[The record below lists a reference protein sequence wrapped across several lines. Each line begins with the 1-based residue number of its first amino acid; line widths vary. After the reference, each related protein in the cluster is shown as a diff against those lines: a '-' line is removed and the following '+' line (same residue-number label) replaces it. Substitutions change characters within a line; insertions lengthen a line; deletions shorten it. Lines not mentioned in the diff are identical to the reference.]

1 VDCTLSSTGSNNHT
15 SRMNETQ
22 KSHVHPEYNPAIPVI
37 TRANGAIQF
46 GDHSVNVTSTPQTLQ
61 WFTALDGSLRFD
73 AALQSGTEMLGL
85 ESRHVRALLDHG
97 FTSGALLDAH
107 RKPRTVR
114 WLNSKSRNRTN
125 IDLACAQKYGPY
137 EYGAYEYGADRKSGY
152 SSADPAEILD
162 RRNTTQLELVG
173 EGPVAL
179 AIYELGTDAG
189 FQFTTERSRASLV
202 VFVSTSHPFVFE
214 HVNSHMCSI
223 PHLHV
228 GARMDAVTIG
238 PFVIPGISSCFRC
251 AQLHRRDTLIDWMD
265 VDLQWRRHNHNAQ
278 TDSLVA
284 LHAGAHTLLLIR
296 HWIDGVRITDSTW
309 SAQLPWL
316 RFQQV
321 SAPAHPLCGCQDPS
335 LHTTG

>member
-1 VDCTLSSTGSNNHT
+1 
-15 SRMNETQ
+15 MNETP

-37 TRANGAIQF
+37 TRAGGAIQF
-46 GDHSVNVTSTPQTLQ
+46 GDHSVNAISTPQTLK
-61 WFTALDGSLRFD
+61 WFTALDGSLCFD
-73 AALQSGTEMLGL
+73 SALQSGTEMLGL
-85 ESRHVRALLDHG
+85 ELRHVRALLDHG

-125 IDLACAQKYGPY
+125 IDLACAQKYG
-137 EYGAYEYGADRKSGY
+137 ADRKSCF

-162 RRNTTQLELVG
+162 RRTTTQLELVG

-189 FQFTTERSRASLV
+189 FQFTTERSHASLV

-238 PFVIPGISSCFRC
+238 PFVVPGISSCFRC
-251 AQLHRRDTLIDWMD
+251 AQLHRRDSLIDWMD
-265 VDLQWRRHNHNAQ
+265 VDLQWRRHSHNAQ

-284 LHAGAHTLLLIR
+284 LHAGAHALLLIR
-296 HWIDGVRITDSTW
+296 HWIDGVRMTDSTW

-316 RFQQV
+316 HFQQQ

-335 LHTTG
+335 LHTIG